1 MTAWR
6 FLARLFQDSRGLVAA
21 SIAAAVVQS
30 LLLLP
35 IAVLV
40 RDIFD
45 EVIPDEDVRT
55 LFEYGAAILVLFLA
69 SSLIGLAARYWAL
82 KATKGA
88 ITELRGQLVERLY
101 TLRQAYFDRADHGR
115 LHSTIVQDTERL
127 DMMNNGFLGQLL
139 PAALIGAALSVM
151 LVVLSWSLF
160 LILVCLLP
168 LLVITGRLLGGRVRG
183 RMRVYQRTF
192 DTWSAHMGFVL
203 RSMYLTKAQAA
214 EPRQLEQARAK
225 IADVGEVG
233 RGMVWAI
240 AAYTLVTGAVAAI
253 AGVVVLVAGG
263 AAVAQGRM
271 TSGELLAFFA
281 VLALLRAQV
290 TVILIIVPQV
300 IAGLESLRRL
310 AAILDTDEPEPYQG
324 TAGHEFA
331 GGVRLDRVA
340 FTYGERPVLRDVSLE
355 IGAGEHVALVGA
367 NGAGKSTIV
376 SLILG
381 LYRPESGALA
391 ADGRAYDDVDLHP
404 VRRKIGVVLQDPPI
418 FPGTIRDNIGF
429 GLGSTDGPE
438 IEEAAERATAAEFVR
453 RLPDGFDTVVGSE
466 GVGLSGGQRQ
476 RIAIAR
482 ALVGRPALIIL
493 DEPATYL
500 DPQATAALIEN
511 LSNLPWNP
519 SLLVIAHG
527 EALFPD
533 VERTYLLR
541 DGAVEIVGS
550 AVPAA

>member
-1 MTAWR
+1 MTAYR
-6 FLARLFQDSRGLVAA
+6 FLAQLFRDSRGLVAA
-21 SIAAAVVQS
+21 SVASAVVQS

-35 IAVLV
+35 IALLV

-45 EVIPDEDVRT
+45 EVIPDEDVWA
-55 LFEYGAAILVLFLA
+55 LVAYGGAILGLFLA
-69 SSLIGLAARYWAL
+69 SSLFGLGARYWAL

-88 ITELRGQLVERLY
+88 ITDLRGRVVERLY
-101 TLRQAYFDRADHGR
+101 TLRQSYFDKADQGR

-127 DMMNNGFLGQLL
+127 DVMNNGFLGQLL
-139 PAALIGAALSVM
+139 PAALIGLALSAM
-151 LVVLSWSLF
+151 LIVLSWKLF
-160 LILVCLLP
+160 LILAVLLP
-168 LLVITGRLLGGRVRG
+168 LLVFTGRFLGGRVRA
-183 RMRVYQRTF
+183 RMRVYQYTF
-192 DTWSAHMGFVL
+192 DSWSSHMGFVL
-203 RSMYLTKAQAA
+203 RSMFLTKAQAA
-214 EPRQLEQARAK
+214 EERQLELAREK
-225 IADVGEVG
+225 IGDVGEVG

-240 AAYTLVTGAVAAI
+240 ATYTLVTGAVAAVV
-253 AGVVVLVAGG
+253 GVVVLVAGG
-263 AAVAQGRM
+263 AFVAEGQM
-271 TSGELLAFFA
+271 TPGELLGFFA

-290 TVILIIVPQV
+290 NMILIIVPQV

-310 AAILDTDEPEPYQG
+310 AEILDTDEPEPYQG
-324 TAGHEFA
+324 TTEHAFE
-331 GGVRLDRVA
+331 GGVVLDQVA
-340 FTYGERPVLRDVSLE
+340 FTYGEKPVLREVSLE

-381 LYRPESGALA
+381 LYRPASGALT
-391 ADGRAYDDVDLHP
+391 ADGRSYDEIDLHP
-404 VRRKIGVVLQDPPI
+404 VRRAIGVVLQDPPI
-418 FPGTIRDNIGF
+418 FPGTIRENIGF
-429 GLGSTDGPE
+429 GLADTSGTDV
-438 IEEAAERATAAEFVR
+438 EEAAERATAGEFIQ
-453 RLPDGFDTVVGSE
+453 RLPNRFETVVGSE

-500 DPQATAALIEN
+500 DPQATATLIEN

-541 DGAVEIVGS
+541 DGVVEVVGS
-550 AVPAA
+550 AVGT